1 MVCELYLDKAVEKE
15 RVVRVYKTRPLY
27 LINFKTLIGIVP
39 TDFWSVLI
47 NIYSKTCI
55 PFYKVGI

>member
-27 LINFKTLIGIVP
+27 LINFKTLTGIVP

-47 NIYSKTCI
+47 KIYSKTRI